1 MIFSRFS
8 TSVCVCAL
16 LGIGALLC
24 KAQEAEEAMQGDFR
38 LSSMPVEEQHMRS
51 GIMLLA
57 ALYETLAKVKDHD
70 SAQAAVPE
78 ISRISRDLHS
88 WAQGVSALPPLG
100 EKEMRTYERHYL
112 PTIRRV
118 NDHLRAQG
126 ERLAASEYFGSQD
139 LASALITLYSMAQ
152 Q

>member
-1 MIFSRFS
+1 MIPRYMLISAA
-8 TSVCVCAL
+8 CAVSL
-16 LGIGALLC
+16 AV
-24 KAQEAEEAMQGDFR
+24 AQVSDEAMEADLQTP
-38 LSSMPVEEQHMRS
+38 SMPMEEQHMRS

-57 ALYETLAKVKDHD
+57 NLSEVLARVQDFN
-70 SAQAAVPE
+70 SAQAAAADVT
-78 ISRISRDLHS
+78 RVARALHS

-100 EKEMRTYERHYL
+100 EKEVRAYERRYL

-126 ERLAASEYFGSQD
+126 ERLAASDYYGSQD
-139 LASALITLYSMAQ
+139 LAAALISLYSMAQ